1 MGDYVSS
8 NKIKENKY
16 KILRMSILLGNDED
30 REETLNNFEDAARE
44 IDAMNDE
51 IYLKDLALKFYD
63 TTNLEDEE
71 KKLAALVDYIGG
83 RVEQRISLLTDFSNV
98 TGFDLTNL
106 PPIQYYDKLDEYKE
120 RLDYIRE
127 YLNNVKRLGELNQE
141 VDDVT
146 DKLDKAYKN
155 KASCEEFNLRNE
167 DILLNKFLKVVS
179 GLDYFKDINEN
190 NVEERLNEVS
200 LVVEDSKKSLDI
212 FTKSF
217 TTLINSGISG
227 DEEKEYRSYVVNAQ
241 DVYYANKEK
250 EYLFRLYQYL
260 IRKESEYDAIL
271 VKRDCI
277 SNLLY
282 ERLNLRKE
290 FNINDNDLLSV
301 LYDILDRQYEDIKH
315 QGENIDSID
324 RFNEVLLH
332 KREEINQLELDNQKV
347 EILAI
352 LREFGIIDTYSDE
365 SLDETNVIDSN
376 YVEVPVSFDG
386 PIEES
391 VKPIEDNVE
400 VAEENNEPVED
411 KLSFSFDAPIVEE
424 NASSGETI
432 DESVS
437 SGDVVEETVSSGE
450 VVEETSAKDDD
461 AVSSNLNDVADF
473 TPEVNTE
480 PIQDVVKDNQV
491 VSISDASSI
500 DLDLVRSKANKVMQ
514 RVGDMLGIKISDEK
528 VVSVTEEKPIEE
540 KVAVENN
547 NPLFSDDGVID
558 NNISDSND
566 DFWFPSDTP
575 DALNELPDLEV
586 SPDKNIG
593 NDLNFPELKADFGD
607 KEVSS

>member
-127 YLNNVKRLGELNQE
+127 YLNNIKRLEELNQE
-141 VDDVT
+141 VEDVT

-227 DEEKEYRSYVVNAQ
+227 DEEKEGSGTVYQRNFNRNTDECDYRRGGRCAQ
-241 DVYYANKEK
+241 FGTDYQ
-250 EYLFRLYQYL
+250 RL
-260 IRKESEYDAIL
+260 A
-271 VKRDCI
+271 
-277 SNLLY
+277 
-282 ERLNLRKE
+282 
-290 FNINDNDLLSV
+290 
-301 LYDILDRQYEDIKH
+301 
-315 QGENIDSID
+315 
-324 RFNEVLLH
+324 
-332 KREEINQLELDNQKV
+332 
-347 EILAI
+347 
-352 LREFGIIDTYSDE
+352 
-365 SLDETNVIDSN
+365 
-376 YVEVPVSFDG
+376 
-386 PIEES
+386 
-391 VKPIEDNVE
+391 
-400 VAEENNEPVED
+400 
-411 KLSFSFDAPIVEE
+411 
-424 NASSGETI
+424 
-432 DESVS
+432 
-437 SGDVVEETVSSGE
+437 
-450 VVEETSAKDDD
+450 
-461 AVSSNLNDVADF
+461 
-473 TPEVNTE
+473 
-480 PIQDVVKDNQV
+480 
-491 VSISDASSI
+491 
-500 DLDLVRSKANKVMQ
+500 
-514 RVGDMLGIKISDEK
+514 
-528 VVSVTEEKPIEE
+528 
-540 KVAVENN
+540 
-547 NPLFSDDGVID
+547 
-558 NNISDSND
+558 
-566 DFWFPSDTP
+566 
-575 DALNELPDLEV
+575 
-586 SPDKNIG
+586 
-593 NDLNFPELKADFGD
+593 
-607 KEVSS
+607 